1 MHIMQLLFKIKLAK
15 WWQSQI
21 KWDRKIKVE
30 NNSQKKKKENNSLLT
45 SPVLATSITRK
56 KEVFSQ
62 WQHKV

>member
-30 NNSQKKKKENNSLLT
+30 NNSQKKKE
-45 SPVLATSITRK
+45 RK
-56 KEVFSQ
+56 Q
-62 WQHKV
+62 